1 MKKIIVLIVFI
12 ILLVG
17 CNNNDNSNNNN
28 DNNTNNNNKIKEA
41 LTLDQIIESDN
52 YILLDVRTNE
62 EYNESHLVDSINIPY
77 DTINEETQ
85 LDKTK
90 YILVYCRSGNRSN
103 IAKNTLENLG
113 YNVYD
118 LGAFDNIDLP
128 KE

>member
-1 MKKIIVLIVFI
+1 MKKII
-12 ILLVG
+12 ILLVSIMLLCA
-17 CNNNDNSNNNN
+17 CNK
-28 DNNTNNNNKIKEA
+28 TVEEE